1 MSDEG
6 YEYRG
11 GPITAERSPD
21 EQPDAEETPDAAYGS
36 ETDDPRDTYSPPETT
51 VTETDGA
58 AEAAADP
65 AIESYLEQPPA
76 VSDPYTTGHIPPV
89 VHEPSTAAPDAGRT
103 AVPMTV
109 TDHSARMQ
117 EIQVAFIDDPR
128 QAALD
133 ADDLL
138 AEVIQS
144 FTAQLARQRDALHS
158 SSADGVPDTERM
170 RLAVRRSRQL
180 IDALANLD

>member
-1 MSDEG
+1 MSNEG

-11 GPITAERSPD
+11 GPMTAERPRD
-21 EQPDAEETPDAAYGS
+21 EQVEQPEETAHPAYGT
-36 ETDDPRDTYSPPETT
+36 ETDDPQDTYSPDADET
-51 VTETDGA
+51 EIDGA

-65 AIESYLEQPPA
+65 AIESYIEQPPA

-89 VHEPSTAAPDAGRT
+89 PAPSAALPNAGRT
-103 AVPMTV
+103 AVPMTA
-109 TDHSARMQ
+109 TDHTVRMQ

-138 AEVIQS
+138 AEVLRS
-144 FTAQLARQRDALHS
+144 FTEGLARQRDALNS
-158 SSADGVPDTERM
+158 PSADGVPDTERM

-180 IDALANLD
+180 IDTLANLD

>member
-1 MSDEG
+1 MSNEG

-11 GPITAERSPD
+11 GPLTAERSPD
-21 EQPDAEETPDAAYGS
+21 EQGEQSEQPEETAHAAYGS
-36 ETDDPRDTYSPPETT
+36 EIDDPQDTYSPTSE
-51 VTETDGA
+51 VDGA

-65 AIESYLEQPPA
+65 AIESYIEQPPA

-89 VHEPSTAAPDAGRT
+89 NEPIAPSPNTGRTAAP
-103 AVPMTV
+103 MV
-109 TDHSARMQ
+109 TTDYSARMQ

-138 AEVIQS
+138 ADVLQS
-144 FTAQLARQRDALHS
+144 FTAELARQRDALNT

-170 RLAVRRSRQL
+170 RIAVRRSRQL
-180 IDALANLD
+180 IDTLANLD